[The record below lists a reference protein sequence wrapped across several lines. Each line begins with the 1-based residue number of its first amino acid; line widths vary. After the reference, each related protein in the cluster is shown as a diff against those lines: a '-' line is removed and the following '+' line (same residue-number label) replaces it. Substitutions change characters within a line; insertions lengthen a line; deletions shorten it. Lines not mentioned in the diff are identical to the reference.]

1 MKNAFT
7 IGLRELKGYFTS
19 PVFYLLATVFLG
31 IMGFM
36 TTNTLDAFS
45 YASFQA
51 TQMQMQQQGT
61 PPLNVNTDVIEPLLG
76 LMAFILLLFSPMV
89 TMRSLAEE
97 KKQKT
102 FPLLLAAPIR
112 LWEIVA
118 GKFFA
123 CLTILGLLVLG
134 SSYFVGFIL
143 LIGQPEMGPILTGY
157 LGVLLMTSCYVSMGL
172 FASSLTDN
180 QLIAAVITFGFI
192 FLMWIIGW
200 QSQSSSPGMAQIL
213 EYLSLSSHLQN
224 FTRGVI
230 DTSDLMYYTSFTLFF
245 LFLTHRV
252 LESRRW
258 R

>member
-1 MKNAFT
+1 MKNAFH
-7 IGLRELKGYFTS
+7 IAFRELGGYFAS

-31 IMGFM
+31 IMGFI
-36 TTNTLDAFS
+36 TTNTLDSFS

-51 TQMQMQQQGT
+51 TQMQQGG
-61 PPLNVNTDVIEPLLG
+61 PPLNINTDVIEPLLG

-102 FPLLLAAPIR
+102 LPLLLAAPIR

-118 GKFFA
+118 GKFIA
-123 CLTILGLLVLG
+123 CLSVLGLLVLG
-134 SSYFVGFIL
+134 SSYFVGLIL
-143 LIGQPEMGPILTGY
+143 YMGQPEMGPILTGY

-200 QSQSSSPGMAQIL
+200 QSQSSSAGMAEIL
-213 EYLSLSSHLQN
+213 EYLSLANHLQN

-252 LESRRW
+252 LESKRW